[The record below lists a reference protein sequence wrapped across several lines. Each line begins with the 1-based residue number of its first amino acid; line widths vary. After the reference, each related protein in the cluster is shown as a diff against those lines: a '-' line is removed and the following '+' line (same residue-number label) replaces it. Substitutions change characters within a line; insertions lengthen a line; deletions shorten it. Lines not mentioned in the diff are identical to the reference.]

1 MTHTKN
7 GDSPVES
14 TIARRLIAKVLMLL
28 LLAGTTAAMGAESG
42 DSTADAVTTANPEI
56 PVDSLELRVKPL
68 TRKELDVEARGW
80 LALLKSKV
88 TEISEAEI
96 AVKEKSDALEK
107 AEKAQP
113 GEGDNAALTTKAKTD
128 LLEQITD
135 LRAQRTALTDRMNL
149 VLDALEAKG
158 GEVEEYRQYIDAV
171 TGIKVDV
178 SDYEAMWVSITGW
191 LMSDEGGLRWI
202 GNVALFV
209 VTVIVFLLI
218 ANIAGKAT
226 AKALAMT
233 NRTSVLLADFLVKG
247 VRRLILIVGI
257 IVGLAA
263 LEVNIGPLLAVIGA
277 AGFVVAFALQDSLG
291 NFASGILILLYRP
304 FDVGDVIDVA
314 GVLGKVNSM
323 NLLSVEI
330 MTPDNKS
337 VIVPNNSVWGGV
349 ITNATGSDK
358 RRVDMVFGIGYDD
371 NIQDALRI
379 LDQIVRSHEL
389 VLKDPEPVVKLHE
402 LADSSVNFIVRPWA
416 TPADYWTVYWDVTRA
431 VKEAFD
437 REGISIPYP
446 QRDVHVYNALP
457 QGEPQKA

>member
-1 MTHTKN
+1 MKHAEDGN
-7 GDSPVES
+7 SPVKP
-14 TIARRLIAKVLMLL
+14 TLVRFLVVKALILVF
-28 LLAGTTAAMGAESG
+28 LAGTAAALAAESG
-42 DSTADAVTTANPEI
+42 DAAADLVTTADPQI
-56 PVDSLELRVKPL
+56 AVDSLELRAKPL
-68 TRKELDVEARGW
+68 TRKELDDEAKGW
-80 LALLKSKV
+80 LLLLKSKV
-88 TEISEAEI
+88 AEISEAEI
-96 AVKEKSDALEK
+96 SVKEKAEALDK
-107 AEKAQP
+107 AEDAETGEQASAEVAAQ
-113 GEGDNAALTTKAKTD
+113 AKTD
-128 LLEQITD
+128 LLERLTE
-135 LRAQRTALTDRMNL
+135 LRAQRTALTDRMSI

-158 GEVEEYRQYIDAV
+158 GETEEYRQYIDAV
-171 TGIKVDV
+171 SGIKVDV
-178 SDYEAMWVSITGW
+178 SDYEALWVSITGW
-191 LMSDEGGLRWI
+191 LLSDEGGLRWI
-202 GNVALFV
+202 GNVAVFV

-218 ANIAGKAT
+218 ANIAGKA
-226 AKALAMT
+226 AERALAMT
-233 NRTSVLLADFLVKG
+233 DRTSALLKDFLVKG
-247 VRRLILIVGI
+247 ARRLVLIVGI
-257 IVGLAA
+257 IVALAA

-371 NIQDALRI
+371 NIQEALRT
-379 LDQIVRSHEL
+379 LDDIVRSHEL
-389 VLKDPEPVVKLHE
+389 VLKDPEPVVKLQE
-402 LADSSVNFIVRPWA
+402 LADSSVNFIVRPWS

-457 QGEPQKA
+457 QQEPGKA